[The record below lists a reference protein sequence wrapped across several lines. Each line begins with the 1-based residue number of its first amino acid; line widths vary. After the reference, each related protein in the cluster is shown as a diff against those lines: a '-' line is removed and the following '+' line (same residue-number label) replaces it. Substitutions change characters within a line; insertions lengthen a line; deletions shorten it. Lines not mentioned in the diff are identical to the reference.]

1 MSGTVTVGLAGV
13 ISEGYYKTKTIR
25 ELLTYGKNN
34 RQWYVGDVSRSSILF
49 NKVGDTSG
57 YGDLLDGYHLI
68 SAGYDYDGD
77 GFDDVIFHYVKDRNW
92 FYARIECGQLRWYSV
107 GNTSGFGNL
116 FDGSHTTFAA
126 KFLPS
131 SAAILFNYCHD
142 GKWWL
147 GWIEGS
153 TSAGFSLQWRNVG
166 GTTFGNLSDGN
177 HLNLSGWFSYLKPT
191 SASLLFN
198 YVNDGNW

>member
-1 MSGTVTVGLAGV
+1 
-13 ISEGYYKTKTIR
+13 
-25 ELLTYGKNN
+25 
-34 RQWYVGDVSRSSILF
+34 
-49 NKVGDTSG
+49 
-57 YGDLLDGYHLI
+57 
-68 SAGYDYDGD
+68 
-77 GFDDVIFHYVKDRNW
+77 
-92 FYARIECGQLRWYSV
+92 
-107 GNTSGFGNL
+107 
-116 FDGSHTTFAA
+116 

-198 YVNDGNW
+198 YVNDGNWWLGWLEGSDPRQTNIVWKNVGNTHGFGNLLDGRHYTLAADFNGDGRDEVLFYYANDGNWWLGWI